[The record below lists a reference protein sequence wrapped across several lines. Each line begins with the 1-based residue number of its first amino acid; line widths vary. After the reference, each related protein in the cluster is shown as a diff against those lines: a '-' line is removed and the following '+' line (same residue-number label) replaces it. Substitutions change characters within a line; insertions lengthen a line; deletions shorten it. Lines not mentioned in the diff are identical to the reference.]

1 MKRLRPL
8 LFFVAL
14 LLAVGLACS
23 VFSGPKD
30 TPTPPP
36 PTDEPIIIDEPT
48 PLPDPTEAPLTE
60 EPIPTE
66 VIPTEPPVPQ
76 SQPFFTEEFD
86 NPLSSD
92 WSTYIIYDETE
103 SDTDKVKVEAEDGN
117 LVWDFDSKYVYYYLF
132 YSAYEYED
140 VQLEVRAD
148 NRGKN
153 NNSVSLICRYD
164 PDAGW
169 YEFNIANNGLYDI
182 LYAEVLDSGKIRWN
196 PIANGGS
203 NDIKAGLE
211 VNEYLIKCE
220 GDELTLE
227 VNGAD
232 VISIRDKNYGLRK
245 GQVGVSVSSFNVLPV
260 LIEMDWIKISEP

>member
-8 LFFVAL
+8 LFFVLML
-14 LLAVGLACS
+14 LVVGLACS

-48 PLPDPTEAPLTE
+48 PLPDPTEAPVTE
-60 EPIPTE
+60 EPLPTE

-76 SQPFFTEEFD
+76 SQQFFTEEFD

-92 WSTYIIYDETE
+92 WSTYIVYDETE
-103 SDTDKVKVEAEDGN
+103 SDTDKVKVEADDGN

-132 YSAYEYED
+132 YGAYEYED

-164 PDAGW
+164 PDTGW

-182 LYAEVLDSGKIRWN
+182 LYAEVLDSGKTRWN

-203 NDIKAGLE
+203 NDINAGLE
-211 VNEYLIKCE
+211 VNEYLIKCQ

-232 VISIRDKNYGLRK
+232 VISIHDKKYGLRK

>member
-8 LFFVAL
+8 LFFVSV

-30 TPTPPP
+30 TPPP
-36 PTDEPIIIDEPT
+36 PTDEPISIDEPT
-48 PLPDPTEAPLTE
+48 PLPDPTEAPVTE
-60 EPIPTE
+60 EPL
-66 VIPTEPPVPQ
+66 PTEPPTPEAQ
-76 SQPFFTEEFD
+76 EFFTEEFD
-86 NPLSSD
+86 NSLSSD

-103 SDTDKVKVEAEDGN
+103 SDTDKVTVEAEGGD

-132 YSAYEYED
+132 YGAYEYED

-153 NNSVSLICRYD
+153 NTSVSLICRYD
-164 PDAGW
+164 PDKGW
-169 YEFNIANNGLYDI
+169 YEFNVANNGLYEI

-196 PIANGGS
+196 RIANGGS

-220 GDELTLE
+220 DDELTLE

-232 VISIRDKNYGLRK
+232 VISIRDKKYGLRD

-260 LIEMDWIKISEP
+260 LIEMDWIRISEP